1 MIPLYRSC
9 LASWDSAPASLVPLQ
24 ERLGVAHN
32 QTRGACCSRGGILIQ
47 ATSPSD
53 QPKLPPNGP
62 LLSP

>member
-47 ATSPSD
+47 P
-53 QPKLPPNGP
+53 Q
-62 LLSP
+62 